1 MDTRV
6 LIFAF
11 PLAIAL
17 SWVLYNIGR
26 LAFQQ
31 LTRLLD

>member
-26 LAFQQ
+26 LAIQQ